1 MTAYTG
7 QKLLDTL
14 DAHGLADWQG
24 LPDRIGARFLTGD
37 FATGLDLVSRIGAA
51 AEEANHHPEI
61 TLTFPHVDIRLTS
74 HDTGAVTERDLE
86 LAAQISELAASAGV
100 SADPKIPAL
109 LELGMDTA
117 HRDAIAPFWAALLT
131 GDASNVSGRD
141 VIDPA
146 GQMPLLWFQ
155 DCEEHAVPHQRL
167 HVDVSVPGAVAPER
181 IRAAVEAGG
190 TVVDESQAPSFTVLA
205 DADGNRACVC
215 TLENR
220 S

>member
-14 DAHGLADWQG
+14 DAHSLADWQG
-24 LPDRIGARFLTGD
+24 LPDCLGARFLTGD
-37 FATGLDLVSRIGAA
+37 FATGLDLVARIGAA
-51 AEEANHHPEI
+51 AEEANHHPDV

-74 HDTGAVTERDLE
+74 HDTGAVTERDLK
-86 LAAQISELAASAGV
+86 LAAQISELAASVGV
-100 SADPKIPAL
+100 TADPKAPAL

-117 HRDAIAPFWAALLT
+117 NPDAIAPFWAALLT
-131 GDASNVSGRD
+131 GDASNVSGPD

-155 DCEEHAVPHQRL
+155 DCEEHEVPHQRL

-181 IRAAVEAGG
+181 IRAAVAAGG
-190 TVVDESQAPSFTVLA
+190 TVVDESHAPSFTVLA
-205 DADGNRACVC
+205 DSDGNRACVC
-215 TLENR
+215 TLEKR
-220 S
+220 P